1 MCVSGDE
8 GEKENGHLKKNRQM
22 KRLTRRLTY

>member
-8 GEKENGHLKKNRQM
+8 GEKENEQLKKNRQM